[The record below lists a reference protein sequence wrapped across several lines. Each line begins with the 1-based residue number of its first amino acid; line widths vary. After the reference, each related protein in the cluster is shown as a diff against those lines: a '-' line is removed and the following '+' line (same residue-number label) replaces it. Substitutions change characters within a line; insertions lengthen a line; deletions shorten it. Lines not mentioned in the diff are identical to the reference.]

1 MRKLIGHLFL
11 FFFRRISRIK
21 ARVFSFLAS
30 GKFAKLGKKSVLI
43 LPIRISGEERIEIGE
58 DVYIGAGSWLQ
69 ALPDGDNKSTA
80 IFIGSGTNIAG
91 LCVISAVRHVV
102 IENNV
107 LIARNVYISDHMH
120 KYTNITLP
128 VLLQGLDKIAP
139 VQICHGAWIGQ
150 NVIICPGVTI
160 GIGSVIGANSVVNKD
175 IPDFCVAV
183 GSPAKVIKKIVN
195 Q

>member
-1 MRKLIGHLFL
+1 MRKLIGRLFSFL
-11 FFFRRISRIK
+11 FRRISRIK
-21 ARVFSFLAS
+21 ARAFSFLAS
-30 GKFAKLGKKSVLI
+30 GAFAKFGKKSALM

-58 DVYIGAGSWLQ
+58 DVYIGSGSWLQ
-69 ALPDGDNKSTA
+69 VLPDGDNKSTA
-80 IFIGSGTNIAG
+80 IFIGNGTSIAG
-91 LCVISAVRHVV
+91 LCVISAVRHVI

-120 KYTNITLP
+120 KYTNINLP

-139 VQICHGAWIGQ
+139 VQIRRGAWIGQ
-150 NVIICPGVTI
+150 NVVICPGVTI

-175 IPDFCVAV
+175 VPDFCVAV
-183 GSPAKVIKKIVN
+183 GSPANVIKEIVN